1 MILEIGDVVQLK
13 SGGEKMTVQRI
24 IGKDSHISRIDMQ
37 DKMLKMTGYADGDV
51 CCQWFVNKKLESSVF
66 KKDMLEKVK

>member
-24 IGKDSHISRIDMQ
+24 IGKDSHITRIDMQ
-37 DKMLKMTGYADGDV
+37 DKMLKMNGYEDGDI
-51 CCQWFVNKKLESSVF
+51 CCQWFVNKKLESSIF
-66 KKDMLEKVK
+66 KKGMLEKL

>member
-1 MILEIGDVVQLK
+1 MILEIGEVVQLK

-24 IGKDSHISRIDMQ
+24 IGKDSQLPRIAME
-37 DKMLKMTGYADGDV
+37 DKLLKLTGYEDGDV

-66 KKDMLEKVK
+66 KKEMLIIFK